1 MLIALRPFLV
11 HSGQEAEILLCG
23 SFGRGQNKMEPFK
36 ILNSRLEQVR
46 ARSNPSTEVGVGHE
60 IPPLTL
66 GLLTTVSCWERE
78 FPLRV

>member
-1 MLIALRPFLV
+1 MLIALRSFLV
-11 HSGQEAEILLCG
+11 HPGQVAENLLCG
-23 SFGRGQNKMEPFK
+23 SFGRGQNKREPFK
-36 ILNSRLEQVR
+36 ILNSKLELVQDRL
-46 ARSNPSTEVGVGHE
+46 NPSTEVGVGHE